1 MKKQPDF
8 SKCGGL
14 LPAIVQDARSGEVLM
29 LGYMSEEAYRA
40 TLEKGLVT
48 FFSRSKGR
56 LWTKGESSGNLLRL
70 KDITCDCDSDALLVL
85 ALPDGPT
92 CHEGSQSCFE
102 NSRRVDTSVLT
113 TVAETIAQRRKA
125 PNSESYTST
134 LFAQG
139 IDKIVQKVG
148 EEGVEVVIEGK
159 NGDRNRLLN
168 ESADLIFHLLVLLE
182 ARGLSLGDVCG
193 VLSDRSRRS

>member
-1 MKKQPDF
+1 MRKKPDF
-8 SKCGGL
+8 SKCEGL

-29 LGYMSEEAYRA
+29 LGYMNEEAYGI

-56 LWTKGESSGNLLRL
+56 LWMKGESSGNVLRL
-70 KDITCDCDSDALLVL
+70 KDISCDCDSDALLVL

-92 CHEGSQSCFE
+92 CHEGSQSCFA
-102 NSRRVDTSVLT
+102 NSRQVDLSVLT
-113 TVAETIAQRRKA
+113 AVAETISHRRNA
-125 PNSESYTST
+125 PVTESYTAA

-159 NGDRNRLLN
+159 NGDRDRLLN
-168 ESADLIFHLLVLLE
+168 ESADLMFHLLILLE
-182 ARGLSLGDVCG
+182 ARGLSLGDVCR
-193 VLSDRSRRS
+193 VLQQRSRPG